1 MRYLDSHAA
10 RASDGKGYEVFVL
23 MEYCSRNGLID
34 FMNTRLKDMLSEP
47 EILQIACDVG
57 LGIANMHYL
66 SPPLIHRDLKI
77 ENVLISGDGVFKLC
91 DFGSVSVIL
100 RPPRNPTE
108 FQILD
113 NDIQSHTTA
122 QYRSPEMV
130 DISRGFPIDEKSD
143 IWAFGVFIYKLCYY
157 TTPFEREGNLAILN
171 ASFSFPP
178 RPSYSDR
185 LKRVINV
192 TLSEDPRLRPN
203 IFQCLKELFSM
214 RGMDVPIDDR
224 YTAPTSTV
232 WKDSS
237 VPKDKSQISL
247 PIKDP
252 ITESSPTPPVSLG
265 VTEVVPVLQ
274 KEERVIPKVTPMY
287 RGRPVPSAQKKVTA
301 PPVPKKFNAQREKL
315 IERDQ
320 TIVADDIPDVESKYP
335 TIEALTKSLEQESFQ
350 FLAPTAAN
358 LSSYSSSTML
368 SSFSKSPVIPAPVS
382 MPTSVSHTPIP
393 RSSDLNLRSSALMGS
408 WNAGGYSSQPYNDA
422 WTPASRPLM
431 VNHSTMTSPVISRS
445 NTPVIP
451 TESKYDL
458 SSSDDEGAVPPARNI
473 PPRPLS
479 SSFPERTLADD
490 SYRPPNIVV
499 QKTESK
505 TGDTRG
511 QASVPELSLIEPAIT
526 AERDKLKVLL
536 TGLSEKST
544 TVVLEEEDSSDMRYL
559 KALEEDGTG
568 RSWRSRRNRNSN
580 SHLSTD
586 QDHTK
591 QHSRSR
597 SRSRHMKS
605 SSVSLKSK
613 INDAFKMFE
622 TPRAV
627 SGLQKRLP
635 MVPLSNPNYSTESLD
650 RYPKDLDDPVSV
662 VRATSFME
670 SEDPATYQ
678 VPRPRKGKADNQQV
692 TSEAIASEPVG
703 NSTTSIQK
711 RVQAYINRS
720 PSPPPRRTAKGYG
733 IYTDGVASDNSDLIS
748 DEAGSKMPLKPPPKP
763 PAKPKHLQSPRR
775 NQSSIE
781 ERA

>member
-10 RASDGKGYEVFVL
+10 RSSDGKGYEVFVL

-47 EILQIACDVG
+47 EILQIACDIG

-178 RPSYSDR
+178 RPTYSDR

-214 RGMDVPIDDR
+214 RGMDVPIEDR

-232 WKDSS
+232 WKDST
-237 VPKDKSQISL
+237 VPKDKSQVSL
-247 PIKDP
+247 PIKEP
-252 ITESSPTPPVSLG
+252 VTENAPSPPVPRG
-265 VTEVVPVLQ
+265 VTEVVPVPQ

-287 RGRPVPSAQKKVTA
+287 RGRPVPPAPKKVTA
-301 PPVPKKFNAQREKL
+301 PPVPKKFNPQGGKL
-315 IERDQ
+315 PEGDKK
-320 TIVADDIPDVESKYP
+320 IVTDDIPDVESKYP

-350 FLAPTAAN
+350 FLAPTTGN

-368 SSFSKSPVIPAPVS
+368 SSFSKPPVIPAPVS
-382 MPTSVSHTPIP
+382 MPTSVSHTPVP

-408 WNAGGYSSQPYNDA
+408 WNAGGYSSQPASDA
-422 WTPASRPLM
+422 WTPAPRPLM
-431 VNHSTMTSPVISRS
+431 VNHSTMTSPVVSRS

-451 TESKYDL
+451 TESKYDI

-473 PPRPLS
+473 APRPLS
-479 SSFPERTLADD
+479 SSFPERTLADE
-490 SYRPPNIVV
+490 SYRRPNILV
-499 QKTESK
+499 QKTE
-505 TGDTRG
+505 GDAPRG
-511 QASVPELSLIEPAIT
+511 QASVPELSLIEPAVT

-544 TVVLEEEDSSDMRYL
+544 TVVLEEDDSSELRYL

-580 SHLSTD
+580 SHLSSD
-586 QDHTK
+586 QEQKRH
-591 QHSRSR
+591 HSRSR
-597 SRSRHMKS
+597 SRSRHIKS

-622 TPRAV
+622 APRVV
-627 SGLQKRLP
+627 SGSQKRVP
-635 MVPLSNPNYSTESLD
+635 MEPLSNPNYSTESLEK
-650 RYPKDLDDPVSV
+650 YPKDLDDPVAV

-678 VPRPRKGKADNQQV
+678 VPRPRKADNQQL
-692 TSEAIASEPVG
+692 TSEAVASAP
-703 NSTTSIQK
+703 TTSIQK
-711 RVQAYINRS
+711 RIQAYINRS
-720 PSPPPRRTAKGYG
+720 PSPPPRRTATGYG
-733 IYTDGVASDNSDLIS
+733 IYTDGVASENSDLVL

-775 NQSSIE
+775 KQNSIE
-781 ERA
+781 ERV